1 MDPAFRSNKDLWVVA
16 VVIGIAVPVLE
27 FMLEAPAVDDRG
39 VDLTAIAIVVVV
51 PAFFVWQV
59 GIRKRSNRSVTPA

>member
-1 MDPAFRSNKDLWVVA
+1 M
-16 VVIGIAVPVLE
+16 VIGIAVLVLE

-39 VDLTAIAIVVVV
+39 LDLTAIAIVVVV